1 MINQNFFLLV
11 LRSMC
16 HSRLPCSIQYRL
28 PSSGQRSTVCLSYLF
43 QYSKACLRNGWC
55 TGPKRVSYETTSL
68 SGRFAG
74 CCCKAGTMWYVNS
87 GNLRLSF
94 LAPICNTVEP
104 PVSNH
109 PKNVKTRW
117 LLTGG
122 GRLREFRPLWV
133 KT

>member
-1 MINQNFFLLV
+1 MRRQACQGDLPVAVAKQGPCGMLTVVTYALV
-11 LRSMC
+11 
-16 HSRLPCSIQYRL
+16 
-28 PSSGQRSTVCLSYLF
+28 
-43 QYSKACLRNGWC
+43 
-55 TGPKRVSYETTSL
+55 
-68 SGRFAG
+68 
-74 CCCKAGTMWYVNS
+74 
-87 GNLRLSF
+87 F